1 MQMKDVI
8 REKRKE
14 LSLTQEQ
21 IASRLGVSTPAVNK
35 WENGLTYPDVT
46 LLPALARL
54 LKTDLNTLLCFRTNM
69 STEEIALFLNEI
81 AEIAKKEGVKQAAAV
96 IKEKIKEFP
105 ACAEL
110 LYQSATFL
118 QGFALMY
125 PCPEEERKL
134 YMEYVQELYQ
144 RVEQCGNPV
153 YENRAR
159 YMLASASI
167 QAEDYERAQELL
179 DLMPENDG
187 LDKNQ
192 LMITMW
198 MNQGKNEEAAKL
210 LERKI
215 NIKIQEVFI
224 LLNGLASVAVR
235 EGDRERAWKLAEYS
249 QKLTEIYGWSYSG
262 YVVPLTVA
270 LEEKDADRCAGIL
283 EDIMTSLEGPINFRN
298 SVIFAH
304 MNAKEKKGG
313 EMTGK
318 QFQEAI
324 LAAVEK
330 DEQFSFLRENASVR
344 KLLDKY
350 RGSEKLGIEQEK
362 S

>member
-14 LSLTQEQ
+14 LGLTQEQ
-21 IASRLGVSTPAVNK
+21 IASYLGVSTPAVNK

-54 LKTDLNTLLCFRTNM
+54 LKTDLNTLLCFRVNL
-69 STEEIALFLNEI
+69 SSDEIALFLNEI
-81 AEIAKKEGVKQAAAV
+81 VEIAKEEGTEQAVAA

-110 LYQSATFL
+110 LYQSAAFL
-118 QGFALMY
+118 NGLVIMY

-134 YMEYVQELYQ
+134 CMEYVQELYK
-144 RVEQCGNPV
+144 RVEKCGNPSF
-153 YENRAR
+153 EKRAR

-179 DLMPENDG
+179 DRIPENDG
-187 LDKNQ
+187 LDKSQ

-198 MNQGKNEEAAKL
+198 MQQNKNQEAAEL
-210 LERKI
+210 LERNI
-215 NIKIQEVFI
+215 NIKIQDIFL

-235 EGDRERAWKLAEYS
+235 EGDRDRAWKLADYS
-249 QKLTEIYGWSYSG
+249 RQLTQIYGWSYSG

-270 LEEKDADRCAGIL
+270 LEEKDADRCADIL
-283 EDIMTSLEGPINFRN
+283 ENIMLSLEEPVNMKN

-304 MNAKEKKGG
+304 MNAKSKKPKNN
-313 EMTGK
+313 ETLGK

-324 LAAVEK
+324 LTAVEK
-330 DEQFSFLRENASVR
+330 DEQYSFVRENPRVQ
-344 KLLDKY
+344 KLVDKY
-350 RGSEKLGIEQEK
+350 RKKSEIG
-362 S
+362 